1 MTQRTVHA
9 TFEIDLTPGDAVLD
23 GTHRMDFTKTWS
35 GEIEGTS
42 RGAMLSAG
50 DPGRGDAGYVALE
63 VLDASIDGRRGTLV
77 LQQSGTM
84 TGGDAEL
91 SYRIVPGSGTGEL
104 AGITGTVDLEVT
116 DGRHEVTLT
125 YELPA

>member
-1 MTQRTVHA
+1 
-9 TFEIDLTPGDAVLD
+9 
-23 GTHRMDFTKTWS
+23 MDFTKTWS
-35 GEIEGTS
+35 GGIEGTS

-50 DPGRGDAGYVALE
+50 DPGSGDAGYVALE

-91 SYRIVPGSGTGEL
+91 TYRIVPGSGTGEL

-116 DGRHEVTLT
+116 EGRHEVTLT